1 MDPSKRTF
9 RLRPALLI
17 RLAWVNVAIL
27 LVAAFLPLGGNSL
40 AATEEAITSLQ
51 DGRLAGNPKCSSIDD
66 WYGHGQTWAG
76 AKIDDE
82 PEDGS
87 YDFGNGRIVTI
98 SNWDP
103 QSRSFDWT
111 STFGVDAVFIK
122 AGQGNGGYNTLYV
135 YASHATS
142 PESYG
147 GTGLESLGPRGVSH
161 VDFCWDPDV
170 PPQSPSPSPSP
181 SPSGSVEP
189 SGSPSVSPSPTGSVE
204 PSETPG
210 SSPSASPTGSV
221 AALTY
226 PPEVTPPPTDI
237 PSGPASPSEWS
248 WRLALLALVAIQAVA
263 LKTVPRLLGLVRS

>member
-27 LVAAFLPLGGNSL
+27 LIAAFLPLGGASL
-40 AATEEAITSLQ
+40 AASVEPITSLQ
-51 DGRLAGNPKCSSIDD
+51 DGRLAGNPKCASIDD
-66 WYGHGQTWAG
+66 WYGHGQTWTG
-76 AKIDDE
+76 SKIDAE
-82 PEDGS
+82 PRDGS

-103 QSRSFDWT
+103 QTRTFDWT

-122 AGQGNGGYNTLYV
+122 AGQGNGGYNALYV

-147 GTGLESLGPRGVSH
+147 DTGLVSKGPRGVSH

-170 PPQSPSPSPSP
+170 PPQSPSPSPT
-181 SPSGSVEP
+181 GSVEP
-189 SGSPSVSPSPTGSVE
+189 SGSPSASPSPTGSVE
-204 PSETPG
+204 PSG
-210 SSPSASPTGSV
+210 SPSASPDPSPSPSPTGSV
-221 AALTY
+221 AAITY

-248 WRLALLALVAIQAVA
+248 WRLALLALVAVQAVA
-263 LKTVPRLLGLVRS
+263 LKTVPRLLGLVRA